1 MGLVGGAGYWVLP
14 AGRKECRRGGDGTH
28 VGSLARHSWVP
39 QLFGS
44 LVPGWLVGDLVYR
57 FCTENMIYRQGKQ

>member
-1 MGLVGGAGYWVLP
+1 VGLDTGYFQLD
-14 AGRKECRRGGDGTH
+14 ARSAGGDGTH